1 MHSPRASHYRKNQT
15 FICSPRAQAATQG
28 LGVTGTN
35 VEIGGS
41 RQRPQTARARVPMSA
56 FNATEVNVN
65 ARRAELI
72 RQREEIDAARA
83 RVEDE
88 LEKTTVPVPPAAHTA
103 TFAPSAPE
111 STGGASTR
119 GAALRS
125 SYRRTYGGRKFK
137 VRAHSFLHHASL
149 HKQEQGDALGEERKE
164 ERRGGAW
171 RGGRREQTR
180 GVEMIERGERSPR
193 GKEAWSERPSGR
205 EGKGKVRAVL

>member
-1 MHSPRASHYRKNQT
+1 MHSPRASHFRKNQT

-28 LGVTGTN
+28 LGVTGI
-35 VEIGGS
+35 EIGGS

-56 FNATEVNVN
+56 FNAAEVNVN

-111 STGGASTR
+111 SMGGASTR

-125 SYRRTYGGRKFK
+125 S
-137 VRAHSFLHHASL
+137 
-149 HKQEQGDALGEERKE
+149 
-164 ERRGGAW
+164 
-171 RGGRREQTR
+171 
-180 GVEMIERGERSPR
+180 
-193 GKEAWSERPSGR
+193 
-205 EGKGKVRAVL
+205 